1 MRVVIG
7 AHVRRIE
14 RKTLRRWRAIVAYRA
29 RVQIRAG
36 GGGQMP
42 ERNGSAEWRGD
53 LKAGSGSLVVGDGVF
68 AGAYSFASRFEEGPG
83 TNPEELIAAAHAAC
97 FSMALANV
105 LSQAGHTP
113 DRISTTARVTLRNI
127 DGAPTLARV
136 DLETTG
142 QVPGLDQEQFQ
153 GYADQAV
160 KDCPVS
166 RALAGI
172 PEIVVTARLG

>member
-1 MRVVIG
+1 
-7 AHVRRIE
+7 
-14 RKTLRRWRAIVAYRA
+14 
-29 RVQIRAG
+29 
-36 GGGQMP
+36 MP

-68 AGAYSFASRFEEGPG
+68 SGAYSFASRFEEGAG

-97 FSMALANV
+97 FTMALANI
-105 LSQAGHTP
+105 LSEAGHTP
-113 DRISTTARVTLRNI
+113 DHVSTAARVTLRNI

-142 QVPGLDQEQFQ
+142 QVPGLDQVRFQ

-172 PEIVVTARLG
+172 PEMVVSARLA